1 MATFGVF
8 SPGCDRDRQRPHQH
22 IDAGYVFTFT
32 ERDQGS
38 RAFLLGLEVFTT
50 LASSGQI
57 ALIDL
62 GSVAIADSTVIDLSV
77 SREATIEMD
86 STPAVPGRLV
96 RL

>member
-1 MATFGVF
+1 
-8 SPGCDRDRQRPHQH
+8 
-22 IDAGYVFTFT
+22 
-32 ERDQGS
+32 
-38 RAFLLGLEVFTT
+38 VFTT